1 MIEVLLTTLETEMS
15 TTAVDQDQVLAE
27 QTVDQDLAEQTVD
40 QDQVLAEQTVDQDLA
55 EQTVDQDLADQIK
68 KIISKVHRILNV
80 PEKTDEID
88 GEVAYQFIRQL
99 ENNKMFRNKLR
110 ASDRCKW
117 ADFLVML
124 PYSERSPKYCEKNLA
139 DFDALLTKPLLEILE
154 IGAT

>member
-1 MIEVLLTTLETEMS
+1 MIEVLLTILETEMS
-15 TTAVDQDQVLAE
+15 TAA
-27 QTVDQDLAEQTVD
+27 
-40 QDQVLAEQTVDQDLA
+40 VDQDLA
-55 EQTVDQDLADQIK
+55 EQTVDQDLAEQIE

-99 ENNKMFRNKLR
+99 ENNRMFHNKLR